1 VIELVPVVSALRH
14 PIEPQGAIITAFHS
28 PVKGDAVR
36 ARLKRDFKGELVCR
50 VVLDFV
56 EVRHGR
62 AVREGMGDGTARMR
76 ADISPGSRGPIMRI
90 QGQSGHDAGKS
101 LGGLK

>member
-1 VIELVPVVSALRH
+1 MIELIPVISALRH
-14 PIEPQGAIITAFHS
+14 PIEPQGAIVAAFHS

-36 ARLKRDFKGELVCR
+36 AGLKGDFKGELVCR

-62 AVREGMGDGTARMR
+62 AAREGMGDGTARMR
-76 ADISPGSRGPIMRI
+76 AGISPGSRGPIMRA
-90 QGQSGHDAGKS
+90 QGQSGHGAGKS
-101 LGGLK
+101 PDGLK